1 MRGFS
6 ILPDD
11 DCDRSLIAHSL
22 LGEWGVE
29 VKVFRNTA
37 RCASRAAPLSRR
49 FLAGAGIGAIAV
61 LLTVGA
67 NPAAARHHP
76 GFHGHARHGF
86 SGVDP
91 SRESESIVIDAETG
105 QVLSEMN
112 ADAITYPASLTKM
125 MTLYLTF
132 EALNSGRLGLD
143 QYLPVSSEA
152 ASKSPTKLHLVP
164 GNSVQVHDL
173 ILGIVTKSA
182 NDAAAVLGEGLAG
195 SEPAFA
201 DRMTAKARQLGM
213 TSTVYRNAS
222 GLPDPDQHTTA
233 RDMAQLA
240 LALYHDFPREYR
252 YFATRQFFFRGRL
265 ILTHNHLLDWYEGA
279 DGIKTGY
286 IGASGFNL
294 AASAVRNGHR
304 LIGVVMGGASAGSRD
319 REMAALLD
327 QGFHEV
333 GAGTTL
339 VAGREAPSPSLAPPT
354 APPGAPIV
362 AETDQSEPVR
372 PREKISQL
380 AKAARKIAAHL
391 SPVAKA
397 EAAPIPHQL
406 RTPVEIDRWSI
417 QLGAFRVES
426 AAEQA
431 ARAAAVVP
439 GARGKPV
446 QIVQPSKGD
455 KEHVYRARLLNFSP
469 QEAQGACAALH
480 KKKIECSV
488 VPPAP
493 VKVAIR

>member
-1 MRGFS
+1 
-6 ILPDD
+6 
-11 DCDRSLIAHSL
+11 
-22 LGEWGVE
+22 
-29 VKVFRNTA
+29 
-37 RCASRAAPLSRR
+37 
-49 FLAGAGIGAIAV
+49 
-61 LLTVGA
+61 
-67 NPAAARHHP
+67 
-76 GFHGHARHGF
+76 
-86 SGVDP
+86 
-91 SRESESIVIDAETG
+91 VIDAETG
-105 QVLSEMN
+105 RILSEMN

-132 EALNSGRLGLD
+132 EALNAGRLRLD
-143 QYLPVSSEA
+143 QYLPVSTEA
-152 ASKSPTKLHLVP
+152 ANKSPTKLHLVP
-164 GNSVQVHDL
+164 GDSVQVHDL

-182 NDAAAVLGEGLAG
+182 NDAAAVLAEGLAG

-222 GLPDPDQHTTA
+222 GLPDPEQRTTA
-233 RDMAQLA
+233 RDVAQLA

-252 YFATRQFFFRGRL
+252 YFATREFFFRGRV

-327 QGFHEV
+327 QGFSEV
-333 GAGTTL
+333 GAGATL
-339 VAGREAPSPSLAPPT
+339 VAGREVPSPSAAPV
-354 APPGAPIV
+354 V
-362 AETDQSEPVR
+362 AETDQPEPAR
-372 PREKISQL
+372 PREKIGQL

-397 EAAPIPHQL
+397 EAAPIAHQL
-406 RTPVEIDRWSI
+406 RTPAETDRWSI
-417 QLGAFRVES
+417 QLGAFRDGT

-431 ARAAAVVP
+431 ARSAATVP

-446 QIVQPSKGD
+446 QIVQPSKGG

-469 QEAQGACAALH
+469 QEAQGACAVLH

-488 VPPAP
+488 VPPP
-493 VKVAIR
+493 VRVAIR

>member
-1 MRGFS
+1 M
-6 ILPDD
+6 
-11 DCDRSLIAHSL
+11 
-22 LGEWGVE
+22 GVE

-37 RCASRAAPLSRR
+37 RCSSRAAPSSRR
-49 FLAGAGIGAIAV
+49 FLAGTGIGAIAV
-61 LLTVGA
+61 LMTFGA
-67 NPAAARHHP
+67 SPAAARHHP
-76 GFHGHARHGF
+76 GYHGHARHGF
-86 SGVDP
+86 YGVDR
-91 SRESESIVIDAETG
+91 SRENESIVIDAETG
-105 QVLSEMN
+105 RILSEMN

-132 EALNSGRLGLD
+132 EALNAGRLRLD
-143 QYLPVSSEA
+143 QYLPVSTEA
-152 ASKSPTKLHLVP
+152 ANKSPTKLHLVP
-164 GNSVQVHDL
+164 GDSVQVHDL

-182 NDAAAVLGEGLAG
+182 NDAAAVLAEGLAG

-222 GLPDPDQHTTA
+222 GLPDPEQRTTA
-233 RDMAQLA
+233 RDVAQLA

-252 YFATRQFFFRGRL
+252 YFATREFFFRGRV

-327 QGFHEV
+327 QGFSEV
-333 GAGTTL
+333 GAGATL
-339 VAGREAPSPSLAPPT
+339 VAGREVPPPSAAPVVS
-354 APPGAPIV
+354 
-362 AETDQSEPVR
+362 ETDQPEPAR
-372 PREKISQL
+372 PREKIGQL

-397 EAAPIPHQL
+397 EAAPIAHQL
-406 RTPVEIDRWSI
+406 RTPAETDRWSI
-417 QLGAFRVES
+417 QLGAFRDGT

-431 ARAAAVVP
+431 ARSAATVP

-446 QIVQPSKGD
+446 QIVQPSKGG

-480 KKKIECSV
+480 KRKLACAVI
-488 VPPAP
+488 PPAP

>member
-1 MRGFS
+1 
-6 ILPDD
+6 
-11 DCDRSLIAHSL
+11 
-22 LGEWGVE
+22 

-37 RCASRAAPLSRR
+37 RCTSRAAPPSRR
-49 FLAGAGIGAIAV
+49 FLAGACISAFAV
-61 LLTVGA
+61 LLTLGA
-67 NPAAARHHP
+67 SPAAARHHP
-76 GFHGHARHGF
+76 GNHGHAGHGF
-86 SGVDP
+86 HGVDP
-91 SRESESIVIDAETG
+91 SRENESIVIDAETG
-105 QVLSEMN
+105 RVLSEMN

-132 EALNSGRLGLD
+132 EALNSGRLALD

-164 GNSVQVHDL
+164 GDSVQVHDL

-182 NDAAAVLGEGLAG
+182 NDAAAVLAEGLAG

-222 GLPDPDQHTTA
+222 GLPDPEQRTTA
-233 RDMAQLA
+233 RDVAQLA
-240 LALYHDFPREYR
+240 LALYNDFPREYR
-252 YFATRQFFFRGRL
+252 YFATRQFFFRGRV
-265 ILTHNHLLDWYEGA
+265 ILTHNHLLDSYEGA

-327 QGFHEV
+327 QGFSDV
-333 GAGTTL
+333 GAGGTL
-339 VAGREAPSPSLAPPT
+339 VAGREAPSPSVAP
-354 APPGAPIV
+354 V
-362 AETDQSEPVR
+362 AAESDQPEPVR
-372 PREKISQL
+372 PREKIGQL

-397 EAAPIPHQL
+397 EAAPIAHQL
-406 RTPVEIDRWSI
+406 HPPAETDRWSI

-431 ARAAAVVP
+431 VRSAAVVP
-439 GARGKPV
+439 EARGKPV
-446 QIVQPSKGD
+446 QIVQPSKGG
-455 KEHVYRARLLNFSP
+455 KEHVYRARLVNFSS

>member
-1 MRGFS
+1 
-6 ILPDD
+6 
-11 DCDRSLIAHSL
+11 
-22 LGEWGVE
+22 
-29 VKVFRNTA
+29 
-37 RCASRAAPLSRR
+37 
-49 FLAGAGIGAIAV
+49 
-61 LLTVGA
+61 
-67 NPAAARHHP
+67 
-76 GFHGHARHGF
+76 
-86 SGVDP
+86 
-91 SRESESIVIDAETG
+91 
-105 QVLSEMN
+105 
-112 ADAITYPASLTKM
+112 
-125 MTLYLTF
+125 
-132 EALNSGRLGLD
+132 
-143 QYLPVSSEA
+143 
-152 ASKSPTKLHLVP
+152 
-164 GNSVQVHDL
+164 VQVHDL

-182 NDAAAVLGEGLAG
+182 NDAAAVLAEGLAG

-213 TSTVYRNAS
+213 TNTVYRNAS
-222 GLPDPDQHTTA
+222 GLPDPEQRTTA
-233 RDMAQLA
+233 RDVAQLA

-252 YFATRQFFFRGRL
+252 YFATREFFFRGRV

-304 LIGVVMGGASAGSRD
+304 LIGVVMGGASAGTRD

-327 QGFHEV
+327 QGFAEV
-333 GAGTTL
+333 GVAPTL
-339 VAGREAPSPSLAPPT
+339 VAQREMPTPSAAPV
-354 APPGAPIV
+354 V
-362 AETDQSEPVR
+362 AETETDQPEPVR
-372 PREKISQL
+372 PREKIGQI
-380 AKAARKIAAHL
+380 AKAARRIAAHL

-397 EAAPIPHQL
+397 EAAPVAHQ
-406 RTPVEIDRWSI
+406 TDRWSI

-431 ARAAAVVP
+431 ARSAAAVP

-446 QIVQPSKGD
+446 QIVQPSKGG

>member
-1 MRGFS
+1 MPGFS
-6 ILPDD
+6 ILPND
-11 DCDRSLIAHSL
+11 DCTRALIAHNL

-29 VKVFRNTA
+29 VKVFRSTA
-37 RCASRAAPLSRR
+37 RCSSRAAPSSRR

-61 LLTVGA
+61 LMTFGA
-67 NPAAARHHP
+67 SPAAARHHP
-76 GFHGHARHGF
+76 GYHGHARHGF
-86 SGVDP
+86 YGVDP
-91 SRESESIVIDAETG
+91 SRENESIVIDAETG
-105 QVLSEMN
+105 RILSEMN

-132 EALNSGRLGLD
+132 EALNAGRLRLD
-143 QYLPVSSEA
+143 QYLPVSTEA
-152 ASKSPTKLHLVP
+152 ANKSPTKLHLVP
-164 GNSVQVHDL
+164 GDSVQVHDL

-182 NDAAAVLGEGLAG
+182 NDAAAVLAEGLAG

-222 GLPDPDQHTTA
+222 GLPDPEQRTTA
-233 RDMAQLA
+233 RDVAQLA

-252 YFATRQFFFRGRL
+252 YFATREFFFRGRV

-319 REMAALLD
+319 REMAVLLD
-327 QGFHEV
+327 QGFAEVGVGGTAVAGHEV
-333 GAGTTL
+333 
-339 VAGREAPSPSLAPPT
+339 PSPSAAPLV
-354 APPGAPIV
+354 G
-362 AETDQSEPVR
+362 ETDQPEPVR
-372 PREKISQL
+372 PREKIGQL

-397 EAAPIPHQL
+397 EASPIAHQL
-406 RTPVEIDRWSI
+406 RTPAETDRWSI
-417 QLGAFRVES
+417 QLGAFRDGT

-431 ARAAAVVP
+431 ARSAATVP

-446 QIVQPSKGD
+446 QIVQPSKGG

-469 QEAQGACAALH
+469 QEAQGACVALH

-488 VPPAP
+488 VPPPP
-493 VKVAIR
+493 VRVAIR

>member
-1 MRGFS
+1 
-6 ILPDD
+6 
-11 DCDRSLIAHSL
+11 
-22 LGEWGVE
+22 

-37 RCASRAAPLSRR
+37 RCTSRAAPPSRR
-49 FLAGAGIGAIAV
+49 FLAGACLIAIAV
-61 LLTVGA
+61 LLTLGA
-67 NPAAARHHP
+67 SPAAARHHP
-76 GFHGHARHGF
+76 GYHGHARHGF
-86 SGVDP
+86 YGVDP
-91 SRESESIVIDAETG
+91 SRENESIVIDVETG
-105 QVLSEMN
+105 RVLSEMN
-112 ADAITYPASLTKM
+112 ADAITYPASLTKV

-132 EALNSGRLGLD
+132 EALNAGRLRLD

-164 GNSVQVHDL
+164 GDSVQVHDL

-182 NDAAAVLGEGLAG
+182 NDAAAVLAEGLAG

-222 GLPDPDQHTTA
+222 GLPDPEQRTTA
-233 RDMAQLA
+233 RDVAQLA

-252 YFATRQFFFRGRL
+252 YFATREFFFRGRV

-327 QGFHEV
+327 QGFSEV
-333 GAGTTL
+333 GAGATL
-339 VAGREAPSPSLAPPT
+339 VAGREVPSPSAAPV
-354 APPGAPIV
+354 V
-362 AETDQSEPVR
+362 AETDQPEPVR
-372 PREKISQL
+372 PREKIGQL

-397 EAAPIPHQL
+397 EAAPIAHQL
-406 RTPVEIDRWSI
+406 RTPAETDRWSI
-417 QLGAFRVES
+417 QLGAFRDGT

-431 ARAAAVVP
+431 ARSAATVP

-446 QIVQPSKGD
+446 QIVQPSKGG

-488 VPPAP
+488 VPPP
-493 VKVAIR
+493 VRVAIR

>member
-1 MRGFS
+1 MTFG
-6 ILPDD
+6 
-11 DCDRSLIAHSL
+11 
-22 LGEWGVE
+22 
-29 VKVFRNTA
+29 
-37 RCASRAAPLSRR
+37 AS
-49 FLAGAGIGAIAV
+49 
-61 LLTVGA
+61 
-67 NPAAARHHP
+67 PAAARHHP
-76 GFHGHARHGF
+76 GYHGHARHGF
-86 SGVDP
+86 HGVDP
-91 SRESESIVIDAETG
+91 SRENESIVIDAETG
-105 QVLSEMN
+105 RILSEMN

-132 EALNSGRLGLD
+132 EALNAGRLRLD
-143 QYLPVSSEA
+143 QYLPVSTEA

-164 GNSVQVHDL
+164 GDSVQVHDL

-182 NDAAAVLGEGLAG
+182 NDAAAVLAEGLAG

-213 TSTVYRNAS
+213 TSTIYRNAS
-222 GLPDPDQHTTA
+222 GLPDPEQRTTA
-233 RDMAQLA
+233 RDVAQLA

-252 YFATRQFFFRGRL
+252 YFATREFFFRGRV

-304 LIGVVMGGASAGSRD
+304 LVGVVMGGASAGSRD

-327 QGFHEV
+327 QGFSEV
-333 GAGTTL
+333 GAGATL
-339 VAGREAPSPSLAPPT
+339 VAGREVPSPSAAPV
-354 APPGAPIV
+354 V
-362 AETDQSEPVR
+362 AETDQPEPAR
-372 PREKISQL
+372 PREKIGQL

-397 EAAPIPHQL
+397 EAAPIAHQL
-406 RTPVEIDRWSI
+406 RTPAETDRWSI
-417 QLGAFRVES
+417 QLGAFRDGT

-431 ARAAAVVP
+431 ARSAATVP

-446 QIVQPSKGD
+446 QIVQPSKGG

-469 QEAQGACAALH
+469 QEAQGACAVLH

-488 VPPAP
+488 VPPP
-493 VKVAIR
+493 VRVAIR

>member
-1 MRGFS
+1 M
-6 ILPDD
+6 L
-11 DCDRSLIAHSL
+11 
-22 LGEWGVE
+22 
-29 VKVFRNTA
+29 
-37 RCASRAAPLSRR
+37 
-49 FLAGAGIGAIAV
+49 GAGRAE
-61 LLTVGA
+61 
-67 NPAAARHHP
+67 ARHHP
-76 GFHGHARHGF
+76 GSHGHARHGF
-86 SGVDP
+86 HGVDP
-91 SRESESIVIDAETG
+91 SRENESIVIDAETG
-105 QVLSEMN
+105 RVLSEMN

-143 QYLPVSSEA
+143 QYLPVSTEA

-164 GNSVQVHDL
+164 GDSVQVHDL

-182 NDAAAVLGEGLAG
+182 NDAAAVLAEGLGG
-195 SEPAFA
+195 SEPGFA

-222 GLPDPDQHTTA
+222 GLPDPEQRTTA
-233 RDMAQLA
+233 RDVAQLA

-252 YFATRQFFFRGRL
+252 YFATRQFFFRGRV

-304 LIGVVMGGASAGSRD
+304 LIGVVMGGASAGARD

-327 QGFHEV
+327 QSFAEV
-333 GAGTTL
+333 GVAPTL
-339 VAGREAPSPSLAPPT
+339 VAQREAPSAAPV
-354 APPGAPIV
+354 V
-362 AETDQSEPVR
+362 AETETDQSEPVR
-372 PREKISQL
+372 PREKIGQL

-397 EAAPIPHQL
+397 EAAPIAHQL
-406 RTPVEIDRWSI
+406 RTPAETDRWSI

-431 ARAAAVVP
+431 ARSAAVVP

-446 QIVQPSKGD
+446 QIVQPSKGG

-469 QEAQGACAALH
+469 QEAQGACSALH

-488 VPPAP
+488 VPPPSA
-493 VKVAIR
+493 KVAIR

>member
-1 MRGFS
+1 
-6 ILPDD
+6 
-11 DCDRSLIAHSL
+11 
-22 LGEWGVE
+22 
-29 VKVFRNTA
+29 VKVFRNIA
-37 RCASRAAPLSRR
+37 RCSSRAAPSSRR
-49 FLAGAGIGAIAV
+49 FLAGAGIGVIAV
-61 LLTVGA
+61 LLTFGA
-67 NPAAARHHP
+67 SPAAARHHP
-76 GFHGHARHGF
+76 GYHGHARHGF
-86 SGVDP
+86 YGVDP
-91 SRESESIVIDAETG
+91 SRENESIVIDAETG
-105 QVLSEMN
+105 RILSEMN

-132 EALNSGRLGLD
+132 EALNAGRLRLD
-143 QYLPVSSEA
+143 QYLPVSTEA

-164 GNSVQVHDL
+164 GDSVQVHDL
-173 ILGIVTKSA
+173 ILGIITKSA
-182 NDAAAVLGEGLAG
+182 NDAAAVLAEGLAG

-222 GLPDPDQHTTA
+222 GLPDPEQRTTA
-233 RDMAQLA
+233 RDVAQLA

-252 YFATRQFFFRGRL
+252 YFATREFFFRGRV

-327 QGFHEV
+327 QGFSEV
-333 GAGTTL
+333 GAGATL
-339 VAGREAPSPSLAPPT
+339 VAGREVPSPSAAPV
-354 APPGAPIV
+354 V
-362 AETDQSEPVR
+362 AETDQPEPVR
-372 PREKISQL
+372 PREKIGQL

-397 EAAPIPHQL
+397 EAAPIAHQL
-406 RTPVEIDRWSI
+406 RTPAETDRWSI
-417 QLGAFRVES
+417 QLGAFRDGT

-431 ARAAAVVP
+431 ARSAATVP

-446 QIVQPSKGD
+446 QIVQPSKGG
-455 KEHVYRARLLNFSP
+455 KEHVYRARLLNFSS

-488 VPPAP
+488 VPPP
-493 VKVAIR
+493 VRVAIR

>member
-1 MRGFS
+1 MTFG
-6 ILPDD
+6 
-11 DCDRSLIAHSL
+11 
-22 LGEWGVE
+22 
-29 VKVFRNTA
+29 
-37 RCASRAAPLSRR
+37 AS
-49 FLAGAGIGAIAV
+49 
-61 LLTVGA
+61 
-67 NPAAARHHP
+67 PAAARHHP
-76 GFHGHARHGF
+76 GYHGHARHGF
-86 SGVDP
+86 YGVDR
-91 SRESESIVIDAETG
+91 SRENESIVIDAETG
-105 QVLSEMN
+105 RILSEMN

-132 EALNSGRLGLD
+132 EALNAGRLRLD
-143 QYLPVSSEA
+143 QYLPVSTEA

-164 GNSVQVHDL
+164 GDSVQVHDL

-182 NDAAAVLGEGLAG
+182 NDAAAVLAEGLAG

-222 GLPDPDQHTTA
+222 GLPDPEQRTTA
-233 RDMAQLA
+233 RDVAQLA

-252 YFATRQFFFRGRL
+252 YFATREFFFRGRV

-327 QGFHEV
+327 QGFSEV
-333 GAGTTL
+333 GAGATL
-339 VAGREAPSPSLAPPT
+339 VAGREVPSPSAAPV
-354 APPGAPIV
+354 V
-362 AETDQSEPVR
+362 AETDQPEPVR
-372 PREKISQL
+372 PREKIGQL

-397 EAAPIPHQL
+397 EAAPMAN
-406 RTPVEIDRWSI
+406 DRWSI

-426 AAEQA
+426 AAEEA
-431 ARAAAVVP
+431 ARSAAAVP
-439 GARGKPV
+439 GARGKQV
-446 QIVQPSKGD
+446 QIVRPSKGG

-480 KKKIECSV
+480 KNKIECSV
-488 VPPAP
+488 VPPP
-493 VKVAIR
+493 VRVAIR

>member
-1 MRGFS
+1 M
-6 ILPDD
+6 
-11 DCDRSLIAHSL
+11 
-22 LGEWGVE
+22 GVE
-29 VKVFRNTA
+29 MKVFSNTA
-37 RCASRAAPLSRR
+37 RCSSRAAPSSRR

-61 LLTVGA
+61 LMTFGA
-67 NPAAARHHP
+67 SPAAARHHP
-76 GFHGHARHGF
+76 GYHGHARHGF
-86 SGVDP
+86 YGVDR
-91 SRESESIVIDAETG
+91 SRENESIVIDAETG
-105 QVLSEMN
+105 RILSEMN

-132 EALNSGRLGLD
+132 EALNAGRLRLD
-143 QYLPVSSEA
+143 QYLPVSTEA

-164 GNSVQVHDL
+164 GDSVQVHDL

-182 NDAAAVLGEGLAG
+182 NDAAAVLAEGLAG
-195 SEPAFA
+195 SEPGFA

-222 GLPDPDQHTTA
+222 GLPDPEQRTTA
-233 RDMAQLA
+233 RDVAQLA

-252 YFATRQFFFRGRL
+252 YFATREFFFRGRV

-327 QGFHEV
+327 QGFSEV
-333 GAGTTL
+333 GAGATL
-339 VAGREAPSPSLAPPT
+339 VAGREVPSPSAAPV
-354 APPGAPIV
+354 V
-362 AETDQSEPVR
+362 AETDQPEPVR
-372 PREKISQL
+372 PREKIGQL

-397 EAAPIPHQL
+397 EAAPIAHQL
-406 RTPVEIDRWSI
+406 RTPAETDRWSI
-417 QLGAFRVES
+417 QLGAFRDGT

-431 ARAAAVVP
+431 ARSAATVP

-446 QIVQPSKGD
+446 QIVQPSKGG

-488 VPPAP
+488 VPPP
-493 VKVAIR
+493 VRVAIR

>member
-1 MRGFS
+1 MPSFS
-6 ILPDD
+6 IQPDD
-11 DCDRSLIAHSL
+11 DCTRSLIVHSL
-22 LGEWGVE
+22 LGEWGVK

-37 RCASRAAPLSRR
+37 RCTSRVAPLSRR
-49 FLAGAGIGAIAV
+49 FFTGAGLGAIAV
-61 LLTVGA
+61 LLTLGA
-67 NPAAARHHP
+67 SPAAARHHP
-76 GFHGHARHGF
+76 GSHGHARHGF

-91 SRESESIVIDAETG
+91 SRENESIVIDAETG
-105 QVLSEMN
+105 RVLSEMN

-164 GNSVQVHDL
+164 GDSVQVHDL

-182 NDAAAVLGEGLAG
+182 NDAAAVLAEGLGG

-201 DRMTAKARQLGM
+201 DRMTTKARQLGM

-222 GLPDPDQHTTA
+222 GLPDPEQRTTA
-233 RDMAQLA
+233 RDVAQLA
-240 LALYHDFPREYR
+240 LALYNDFPREYR
-252 YFATRQFFFRGRL
+252 YFATRQFFFRGRV
-265 ILTHNHLLDWYEGA
+265 ILTHNHLLDWYDGA

-304 LIGVVMGGASAGSRD
+304 LIGVVMGGSSAGSRD
-319 REMAALLD
+319 REMAGLLD
-327 QGFHEV
+327 QGFSDV
-333 GAGTTL
+333 GAGPTL
-339 VAGREAPSPSLAPPT
+339 VARREAPAAPV
-354 APPGAPIV
+354 V
-362 AETDQSEPVR
+362 AETETDQPEAVR
-372 PREKISQL
+372 PREKIGQL

-397 EAAPIPHQL
+397 EAAPVAHQ
-406 RTPVEIDRWSI
+406 TDRWSI
-417 QLGAFRVES
+417 QLGAFQVES

-431 ARAAAVVP
+431 ARSAATVP

-446 QIVQPSKGD
+446 QIVQPSKGG
-455 KEHVYRARLLNFSP
+455 KEHAYRARLLNFSP

-488 VPPAP
+488 VPPPP

>member
-1 MRGFS
+1 M
-6 ILPDD
+6 
-11 DCDRSLIAHSL
+11 
-22 LGEWGVE
+22 GVE

-37 RCASRAAPLSRR
+37 RCSSRAAPSSRR
-49 FLAGAGIGAIAV
+49 FLAGTGIGAIAV
-61 LLTVGA
+61 LMTFGA
-67 NPAAARHHP
+67 SPAAARHHP
-76 GFHGHARHGF
+76 GYHGHARHGF
-86 SGVDP
+86 HGVDP
-91 SRESESIVIDAETG
+91 SRENESIVIDAETG
-105 QVLSEMN
+105 RILSEMN

-132 EALNSGRLGLD
+132 EALNAGRLRLD
-143 QYLPVSSEA
+143 QYLPVSTEA
-152 ASKSPTKLHLVP
+152 ANKSPTKLHLVP
-164 GNSVQVHDL
+164 GDSVQVHDL

-182 NDAAAVLGEGLAG
+182 NDAAAVLAEGLAG

-213 TSTVYRNAS
+213 TSTIYRNAS
-222 GLPDPDQHTTA
+222 GLPDPEQRTTA
-233 RDMAQLA
+233 RDVAQLA

-252 YFATRQFFFRGRL
+252 YFATREFFFRGRV

-327 QGFHEV
+327 QGFSEV
-333 GAGTTL
+333 GAGATL
-339 VAGREAPSPSLAPPT
+339 VAGREVPSPSAAPV
-354 APPGAPIV
+354 V
-362 AETDQSEPVR
+362 AETDQPEPAR
-372 PREKISQL
+372 PREKIGQL

-397 EAAPIPHQL
+397 EAAPIAHQL
-406 RTPVEIDRWSI
+406 RTPAETDRWSI
-417 QLGAFRVES
+417 QLGAFRDGT

-431 ARAAAVVP
+431 ARSAATVP

-446 QIVQPSKGD
+446 QIVQPSKGG

-469 QEAQGACAALH
+469 QEAQGACAVLH

-488 VPPAP
+488 VPPP
-493 VKVAIR
+493 VRVAIR

>member
-1 MRGFS
+1 M
-6 ILPDD
+6 
-11 DCDRSLIAHSL
+11 
-22 LGEWGVE
+22 
-29 VKVFRNTA
+29 KVFRNIA
-37 RCASRAAPLSRR
+37 RCSSRAAPSSRR
-49 FLAGAGIGAIAV
+49 FLAGAGIGVIAV
-61 LLTVGA
+61 LLTFGA
-67 NPAAARHHP
+67 SPAAARHHP
-76 GFHGHARHGF
+76 GYHGHARHGF
-86 SGVDP
+86 YGVDP
-91 SRESESIVIDAETG
+91 SRENESIVIDAETG
-105 QVLSEMN
+105 RILSEMN

-132 EALNSGRLGLD
+132 EALNAGRLRLD
-143 QYLPVSSEA
+143 QYLPVSTEA

-164 GNSVQVHDL
+164 GDSVQVHDL

-182 NDAAAVLGEGLAG
+182 NDAAAVLAEGLAG

-222 GLPDPDQHTTA
+222 GLPDPEQRTTA
-233 RDMAQLA
+233 RDVAQLA

-252 YFATRQFFFRGRL
+252 YFATREFFFRGRVT
-265 ILTHNHLLDWYEGA
+265 LTHNHLLDWYEGA

-327 QGFHEV
+327 QGFSEV
-333 GAGTTL
+333 GAGATL
-339 VAGREAPSPSLAPPT
+339 VAGREVPSPSAAPV
-354 APPGAPIV
+354 V
-362 AETDQSEPVR
+362 AETDQPEPVR
-372 PREKISQL
+372 PREKIGQL

-397 EAAPIPHQL
+397 EAAPIAHQL
-406 RTPVEIDRWSI
+406 RTPAETDRWSI
-417 QLGAFRVES
+417 QLGAFRDGT

-431 ARAAAVVP
+431 ARSAATVP

-446 QIVQPSKGD
+446 QIVQPSKGG

-488 VPPAP
+488 VPPP
-493 VKVAIR
+493 VRVAIR

>member
-1 MRGFS
+1 M
-6 ILPDD
+6 
-11 DCDRSLIAHSL
+11 
-22 LGEWGVE
+22 GVE

-37 RCASRAAPLSRR
+37 RCTSRVALSWR
-49 FLAGAGIGAIAV
+49 FLAGAGLGVVGI
-61 LLTVGA
+61 LLTLGA
-67 NPAAARHHP
+67 SPAAARHHP
-76 GFHGHARHGF
+76 GYHGHARHGF
-86 SGVDP
+86 YGVDP
-91 SRESESIVIDAETG
+91 SRESESIIIDADTG
-105 QVLSEMN
+105 RVLSEMN
-112 ADAITYPASLTKM
+112 ADSITYPASLTKM

-132 EALNSGRLGLD
+132 EALNSGRIRLD
-143 QYLPVSSEA
+143 QSLPVSSEA

-164 GNSVQVHDL
+164 GDSVQVHDL

-201 DRMTAKARQLGM
+201 DLMTAKARQLGM
-213 TSTVYRNAS
+213 TNTVYRNAS
-222 GLPDPDQHTTA
+222 GLPDPEQRTTA
-233 RDMAQLA
+233 RDMAQLG

-252 YFATRQFFFRGRL
+252 YFATREFFFRGRV

-327 QGFHEV
+327 QGFAEV
-333 GAGTTL
+333 GGDPTP
-339 VAGREAPSPSLAPPT
+339 VARREVPAP
-354 APPGAPIV
+354 V
-362 AETDQSEPVR
+362 AAETETDQPEPVR
-372 PREKISQL
+372 PRDKIGQL

-397 EAAPIPHQL
+397 EAAPIAHQL
-406 RTPVEIDRWSI
+406 RPPPETDRWSI
-417 QLGAFRVES
+417 QLGAFHIES

-431 ARAAAVVP
+431 AHSAAMVP

-446 QIVQPSKGD
+446 QIVPPSKGG

-469 QEAQGACAALH
+469 QEAQDTCAALH
-480 KKKIECSV
+480 KKKIDCSV
-488 VPPAP
+488 VPAP

>member
-1 MRGFS
+1 VTV
-6 ILPDD
+6 I
-11 DCDRSLIAHSL
+11 
-22 LGEWGVE
+22 
-29 VKVFRNTA
+29 RNTA
-37 RCASRAAPLSRR
+37 RCASRAAPPSRR
-49 FLAGAGIGAIAV
+49 FLAGAGLGAVAV
-61 LLTVGA
+61 LLTLGA
-67 NPAAARHHP
+67 SPASARHH
-76 GFHGHARHGF
+76 HAHTRHGF

-91 SRESESIVIDAETG
+91 SRENESIVIDTDTG
-105 QVLSEMN
+105 RVLSEMN

-132 EALNSGRLGLD
+132 EALNSGRLRLD

-164 GNSVQVHDL
+164 GDSVQVHDL

-182 NDAAAVLGEGLAG
+182 NDAAAVLAEGLAG

-213 TSTVYRNAS
+213 TNTVYRNAS
-222 GLPDPDQHTTA
+222 GLPDPEQRTTA
-233 RDMAQLA
+233 RDVAQLA
-240 LALYHDFPREYR
+240 LALYNDFPREYR
-252 YFATRQFFFRGRL
+252 YFATRQFFFRGRV

-327 QGFHEV
+327 QGFSDV
-333 GAGTTL
+333 GAGATL
-339 VAGREAPSPSLAPPT
+339 VAGREAPSPSEAPV
-354 APPGAPIV
+354 V
-362 AETDQSEPVR
+362 AETETDQPEPVR
-372 PREKISQL
+372 PREKIGQL

-397 EAAPIPHQL
+397 EAAPIAHQL
-406 RTPVEIDRWSI
+406 RTPAETDRWSI
-417 QLGAFRVES
+417 QLGSFRVES

-431 ARAAAVVP
+431 ARSAAMVP
-439 GARGKPV
+439 GTRGKPV
-446 QIVQPSKGD
+446 QIVQPSKGG

-480 KKKIECSV
+480 KRKLACAVI
-488 VPPAP
+488 PPAP

>member
-1 MRGFS
+1 M
-6 ILPDD
+6 
-11 DCDRSLIAHSL
+11 
-22 LGEWGVE
+22 
-29 VKVFRNTA
+29 KVLRHTA
-37 RCASRAAPLSRR
+37 RCGSRAAPPSRR

-61 LLTVGA
+61 LLTLGA
-67 NPAAARHHP
+67 NPAAARHHL
-76 GFHGHARHGF
+76 GYHGHVRHGF

-91 SRESESIVIDAETG
+91 SRESELIVIDAETG
-105 QVLSEMN
+105 RVLSEMN

-164 GNSVQVHDL
+164 GDSVQVHDL

-182 NDAAAVLGEGLAG
+182 NDAAAVLAEGMGG

-201 DRMTAKARQLGM
+201 ERMTAKARQLGM
-213 TSTVYRNAS
+213 TNTVYRNAS
-222 GLPDPDQHTTA
+222 GLPDPEQRTTA
-233 RDMAQLA
+233 RDVAQLA

-252 YFATRQFFFRGRL
+252 YFATRQFFFRGRV

-294 AASAVRNGHR
+294 AASAVRDGHR
-304 LIGVVMGGASAGSRD
+304 LIGVVMGGVSAGSRD

-327 QGFHEV
+327 EGFSEV
-333 GAGTTL
+333 GAGATL
-339 VAGREAPSPSLAPPT
+339 VARREAPSLSSAPV
-354 APPGAPIV
+354 V
-362 AETDQSEPVR
+362 AETETDQPEPVR
-372 PREKISQL
+372 PRDKIGQL

-397 EAAPIPHQL
+397 EAAPIAHQL
-406 RTPVEIDRWSI
+406 RTPAETDRWSI

-426 AAEQA
+426 AAEEA
-431 ARAAAVVP
+431 ARSAAAAP

-446 QIVQPSKGD
+446 QIVQPSKGG

-493 VKVAIR
+493 VKVAFR

>member
-1 MRGFS
+1 MTV
-6 ILPDD
+6 I
-11 DCDRSLIAHSL
+11 
-22 LGEWGVE
+22 
-29 VKVFRNTA
+29 RNTA
-37 RCASRAAPLSRR
+37 RWASRAAPPSRR
-49 FLAGAGIGAIAV
+49 FLAGAGLGAVAV
-61 LLTVGA
+61 LLTLGA
-67 NPAAARHHP
+67 SPALARHH
-76 GFHGHARHGF
+76 HAHARHGF

-91 SRESESIVIDAETG
+91 SRENESIVIDTETG
-105 QVLSEMN
+105 RVLSEMN

-132 EALNSGRLGLD
+132 EALNSGRLRLD

-164 GNSVQVHDL
+164 GDSVQVHDL

-182 NDAAAVLGEGLAG
+182 NDAAAVLAEGLAG

-213 TSTVYRNAS
+213 TNTVYRNAS
-222 GLPDPDQHTTA
+222 GLPDPEQRTTA
-233 RDMAQLA
+233 RDVAQLA
-240 LALYHDFPREYR
+240 LALYNDFPREYR
-252 YFATRQFFFRGRL
+252 YFATRQFFFRGRV

-327 QGFHEV
+327 QGFSDV
-333 GAGTTL
+333 GAGATL
-339 VAGREAPSPSLAPPT
+339 VAGREAPSPSEAPV
-354 APPGAPIV
+354 V
-362 AETDQSEPVR
+362 AETETDQPEPVR
-372 PREKISQL
+372 PREKIGQL

-397 EAAPIPHQL
+397 EAAPIGHQL
-406 RTPVEIDRWSI
+406 RTPAETDRWSI
-417 QLGAFRVES
+417 QLGSFRVES

-431 ARAAAVVP
+431 ARSAAMVP
-439 GARGKPV
+439 GTRGKPV
-446 QIVQPSKGD
+446 QIVQPSKGG

-480 KKKIECSV
+480 KRKLACAVI
-488 VPPAP
+488 PPAP